1 MELFV
6 KCKKNTENACKIM
19 KNGNIYTDRLRGT
32 DTVMLESDD
41 NYNKY
46 GNHY

>member
-1 MELFV
+1 
-6 KCKKNTENACKIM
+6 M
-19 KNGNIYTDRLRGT
+19 KNGNIYTERLRGT

-46 GNHY
+46 GNYYQCKILHMPLHT

>member
-1 MELFV
+1 MQ
-6 KCKKNTENACKIM
+6 NTEKWEYLYW
-19 KNGNIYTDRLRGT
+19 KTEEQLRGT

-46 GNHY
+46 GNYY